1 MKRLLFRSIL
11 SLSILCIGC
20 VLYGLL
26 IEPKQLKIRHL
37 EFISDKYSG
46 PDLRIGLMTDIHIG
60 GMHVSPERVTTLV
73 QEMNELEPDLVL
85 ITGDFVDG
93 HTPRHERS
101 EEFNAVIDKGLSVL
115 SALEAPTYATIGNH
129 DNWYD
134 ADYIKTALEAA
145 NVTVLNNQAHIVSG
159 LCLIGLEDE
168 ETGQP
173 NRQPFASCPTDK
185 PPLAFLHS
193 PQAWENI
200 RSDTVLALAGHTH
213 GGQVNLPFIG
223 RRVNAT
229 NLGSEHSYG
238 FSKLGAVDFYV
249 SSGIGTSILPV
260 RFRSPPEIVVITLKA
275 ATPPSP

>member
-1 MKRLLFRSIL
+1 MKRLFFRTFFTL
-11 SLSILCIGC
+11 SAICIGC
-20 VLYGLL
+20 VIYGLW
-26 IEPKQLKIRHL
+26 IEPKQLKIREL
-37 EFISDKYSG
+37 EFVTEKYDG
-46 PDLRIGLMTDIHIG
+46 PDIRIGLIADIHIG
-60 GMHVSPERVTTLV
+60 GMHVPPDRVVKLV
-73 QEMNELEPDLVL
+73 QEMNTLEPDLVL
-85 ITGDFVDG
+85 MPGDFIDG
-93 HTPRHERS
+93 HTPRRERS
-101 EEFNAVIDKGLSVL
+101 ETFNEAIEKGLS
-115 SALEAPTYATIGNH
+115 ALAALKAPTYATIGNH

-134 ADYIKTALEAA
+134 ANYVQTALESA
-145 NVTVLNNQAHIVSG
+145 NVTVLNNQAQIISG
-159 LCLIGLEDE
+159 LCLIGLEDD

-173 NRQPFASCPTDK
+173 SPRPFSDCPTNK
-185 PPLAFLHS
+185 PPLAILHS

-229 NLGSEHSYG
+229 DLGAEHSYG
-238 FSKLGAVDFYV
+238 FSKLGTVDFYV

>member
-1 MKRLLFRSIL
+1 MKRRIFKLCLALAAL
-11 SLSILCIGC
+11 SIGC

-26 IEPKQLKIRHL
+26 IEPKQLKIRQF
-37 EFISDKYSG
+37 EFTSDKYKG
-46 PDLRIGLMTDIHIG
+46 PDIRIGLMTDIHIG
-60 GMHVSPERVTTLV
+60 GMHVPPERVTTLV
-73 QEMNELEPDLVL
+73 QAMNGLEPDLIL
-85 ITGDFVDG
+85 IPGDFIDG
-93 HTPRHERS
+93 HALRRERS
-101 EEFNAVIDKGLSVL
+101 EAFNTAIDKGLSAF

-129 DNWYD
+129 DSWYD
-134 ADYIKTALEAA
+134 AGYVQTALETS
-145 NVTVLNNQAHIVSG
+145 NITVLNNQAQILSG
-159 LCLIGLEDE
+159 LCLVGLEDE

-173 NRQPFASCPTDK
+173 SRQPFAECPSDT
-185 PPLAFLHS
+185 PPFVFMHS

-229 NLGSEHSYG
+229 NLGPEHSYG

-260 RFRSPPEIVVITLKA
+260 RFRSSPEIVVITLKA
-275 ATPPSP
+275 E